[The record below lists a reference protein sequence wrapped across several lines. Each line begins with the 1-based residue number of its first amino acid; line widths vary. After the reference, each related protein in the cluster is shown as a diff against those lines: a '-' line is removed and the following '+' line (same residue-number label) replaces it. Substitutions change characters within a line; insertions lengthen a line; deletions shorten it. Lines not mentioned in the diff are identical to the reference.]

1 MYQGLRSLWITPS
14 QINILFIIYAFL
26 RKKTTP
32 SDEKNFQKEKKWW
45 RFTNISPFLW
55 SSCWAYFADEIWGSL
70 WLPIPFSIPLPA
82 SASPSSYGD
91 QTMRPH
97 FEMIDDLSFW
107 NDIQINNWLIKGET
121 VVSKWWLLSLWN
133 DGWFSLRNKDMTVL
147 SICDKGF
154 FSLCLR
160 SKRQSFFLS
169 YEKDRFSA
177 NERYFR
183 KDSFSLQTIETLSFQ
198 KDRLPSKE
206 KVLILI

>member
-1 MYQGLRSLWITPS
+1 MRFCEKRQPPLT
-14 QINILFIIYAFL
+14 
-26 RKKTTP
+26 
-32 SDEKNFQKEKKWW
+32 KNFSKGEKRW
-45 RFTNISPFLW
+45 RFTNTSQFCW
-55 SSCWAYFADEIWGSL
+55 SSWWAYFADEIWGSP

-107 NDIQINNWLIKGET
+107 NYIQINNWLIKGET
-121 VVSKWWLLSLWN
+121 VVSKWWPRSFRN
-133 DGWFSLRNKDMTVL
+133 DGWLSLRNEDMTVL

-154 FSLCLR
+154 FSLCLL

-177 NERYFR
+177 NDRYFR

-198 KDRLPSKE
+198 KDRLPSQE

>member
-32 SDEKNFQKEKKWW
+32 LTKNFSKGEKRW

-55 SSCWAYFADEIWGSL
+55 SSCWAYFADEIWGSP

-82 SASPSSYGD
+82 SALPSSYGD

-97 FEMIDDLSFW
+97 LEMIDDLSFW
-107 NDIQINNWLIKGET
+107 NDIQINFRSITGET
-121 VVSKWWLLSLWN
+121 VVSKWVPLSLRN
-133 DGWFSLRNKDMTVL
+133 DGWLSFRNENMTAFS
-147 SICDKGF
+147 IWDKGF
-154 FSLCLR
+154 FSLCLL

-169 YEKDRFSA
+169 YEKDRYSA
-177 NERYFR
+177 NDRYFR

-198 KDRLPSKE
+198 KDRLPPQE

>member
-1 MYQGLRSLWITPS
+1 MRFCEKRQPPLT
-14 QINILFIIYAFL
+14 
-26 RKKTTP
+26 
-32 SDEKNFQKEKKWW
+32 KNFPKGEKRW
-45 RFTNISPFLW
+45 RFTNTSQFW
-55 SSCWAYFADEIWGSL
+55 QSSCWVYFADEIWGSR

-82 SASPSSYGD
+82 SALPSSYGD

-107 NDIQINNWLIKGET
+107 NDIQIYFRLIKGET
-121 VVSKWWLLSLWN
+121 VVSKWCPYLFEMTDGFLFEMRIWLPFRY
-133 DGWFSLRNKDMTVL
+133 D
-147 SICDKGF
+147 DKGF
-154 FSLCLR
+154 FSLCLL

-177 NERYFR
+177 NDRHFR

-198 KDRLPSKE
+198 KDRSPSKE